1 VKAIV
6 QNRYGSADVLALGD
20 VEAPSPGDDDV
31 LIEVGAAGVD
41 PSVWHL
47 MTGLP
52 LVMRLGL
59 GLRAPR
65 SKIRGRDVAGRV
77 AAVGSNVTR
86 FAPGD
91 MVFGTCDGS
100 FAEFACARQKTLAHA
115 PANLSVEESAAV
127 PTSACTAL
135 HGLRDAGKVRAGQ
148 RALIIGAGGG
158 IGTFAVQL
166 AKVLGAE
173 ATGVC
178 GTSKVDLVRDLGADH
193 VIDYTRADFADG
205 SSRYDVILDTAGN
218 RPLSHLRR
226 ALSKKGTLVI
236 IGGEGKGRWLGM
248 GRQARALMVS
258 PFLGQT
264 FRAPIVIAG
273 SEDLLML
280 KELIEAGE
288 VRPIVTKTFRLAEA
302 PTAIRE
308 WERGHTAGKLVISL
322 SATT

>member
-1 VKAIV
+1 MQAIV
-6 QNRYGSADVLALGD
+6 QHRYGSPDVLVLED
-20 VEAPSPGDDDV
+20 IDAPIPGADDV
-31 LIEVGAAGVD
+31 LVEVGAAGVD

-77 AAVGSNVTR
+77 AAAGSNVTQ

-91 MVFGTCDGS
+91 LVFGTCDGS
-100 FAEFACARQKTLAHA
+100 FAEFACAREKTLAHA

-135 HGLRDAGKVRAGQ
+135 RGLRDAGKLQAGE

-173 ATGVC
+173 VTGVC
-178 GTSKVDLVRDLGADH
+178 GTSKVDLVRNLGADE
-193 VIDYTRADFADG
+193 VIDYTRADFANG
-205 SSRYDVILDTAGN
+205 ASRYDVIFDTAGN

-236 IGGEGKGRWLGM
+236 IGGEGKGRWLGV
-248 GRQARALMVS
+248 GRQARALMLS
-258 PFLGQT
+258 PLVAQT

-273 SEDLLML
+273 SADLLTL
-280 KELIEAGE
+280 KELIEAGK
-288 VRPIVTKTFRLAEA
+288 VKPIVSKTYRLTEA

-322 SATT
+322 SAR